1 MLSIDAIAPA
11 RVCLGARPPC
21 QQLLNLVQSKCTKS
35 VLFDSASQ
43 NSDLEELTMI
53 RLGKLTDYGLL
64 VMSQIARSPRSE
76 LHTARDL
83 ALKCRLP
90 LPTVSKLLKILLQSG
105 LLASHRGI
113 KGGYNLVREPN
124 LISVAEIVS
133 ALEGPLA
140 LTECSTDVA
149 GLCDL
154 EPSCPIRD
162 NQRIINQVIR
172 GALQKVTLSDLIRP
186 MRLATVQAGHTN
198 LVQVSLAPG
207 RMQ

>member
-1 MLSIDAIAPA
+1 
-11 RVCLGARPPC
+11 
-21 QQLLNLVQSKCTKS
+21 
-35 VLFDSASQ
+35 
-43 NSDLEELTMI
+43 MI

-64 VMSQIARSPRSE
+64 LMSQIARSPRAE

-83 ALKCRLP
+83 ATKCGLP

-105 LLASHRGI
+105 LLVSHRGI
-113 KGGYNLVREPN
+113 RGGYSLVREPR
-124 LISVAEIVS
+124 LISIAEIVS

-140 LTECSTDVA
+140 LTECSTNVA

-172 GALQKVTLSDLIRP
+172 GALQKVMLSDLTRP
-186 MRLATVQAGHTN
+186 MELAAMQGTRSS
-198 LVQVSLAPG
+198 LVQVTLAPG
-207 RMQ
+207 SMQ